1 LIPAGTI
8 RNIAERSA
16 ERLLKYGAV
25 RGDRSAIVHAVEKAL
40 TDELEVE
47 KRLREEADKIL
58 ELHMKEAKSA
68 KADLGALRERILQ
81 KLASDRGV
89 VLK

>member
-16 ERLLKYGAV
+16 DKLLKYGAV
-25 RGDRSAIVHAVEKAL
+25 RGDRAVIVHAVEKAL
-40 TDELEVE
+40 TEELEVE
-47 KRLREEADKIL
+47 KRLREEADRIL
-58 ELHMKEAKSA
+58 EAHMKEARSA
-68 KADLGALRERILQ
+68 KADLGTLRDKILR
-81 KLASDRGV
+81 KLAEERGV